1 MANVSN
7 LFPTNN
13 GAPANST
20 PIDIN
25 TLLQQLGSL
34 GYDANALGQ
43 SFKNVQNSTNQ
54 FNNHL
59 QNSIRLQQES
69 VSEARKQTNSIDDIN
84 ASTSR
89 VQPTQTSINNNNSHN
104 FNNTNNN
111 TPQPRSNISTWEAS
125 TPRSIRNSEYIST
138 KSSIRPVLG
147 GDAGRLIGDD
157 LNKNLQQFGHMINP
171 ASFAQYAVMY
181 GASFP
186 AQMAMA
192 GAVTSPVTDT
202 AAQFDKIK
210 SFSGGITGVKDAVE
224 GFGQHLQQSPF
235 KMYEGM
241 YQSKIM
247 LSSALGGEKQSNE
260 AVKTALKLAKE
271 YPVRSDQVLSS
282 LTRLAVYPE
291 VKPNLKDEGFQRKL
305 METVSGLS
313 LIVPEQGM
321 EGAMFSL
328 VEAMSGS

>member
-13 GAPANST
+13 NAPANAT
-20 PIDIN
+20 PIDLN
-25 TLLQQLGSL
+25 NLLQQLGSL

-43 SFKNVQNSTNQ
+43 SFKNVQNNTNQ
-54 FNNHL
+54 FNTHL

-69 VSEARKQTNSIDDIN
+69 VSEARKQNNSIDDIN

-89 VQPTQTSINNNNSHN
+89 VQPTQTSINNNSHN
-104 FNNTNNN
+104 FNNNNN
-111 TPQPRSNISTWEAS
+111 ISQPRNIISTWEAS
-125 TPRSIRNSEYIST
+125 TPRSIRNNEYIST
-138 KSSIRPVLG
+138 KSSNRPVLG
-147 GDAGRLIGDD
+147 GDAGRMIGDD

-171 ASFAQYAVMY
+171 ASFAQYAIMF

-192 GAVTSPVTDT
+192 GAAISPVTDT
-202 AAQFDKIK
+202 VAQFDKIK

-247 LSSALGGEKQSNE
+247 LSSSLGGEKQSNE

-282 LTRLAVYPE
+282 LTRLSVYPE

>member
-1 MANVSN
+1 MANNSN

-13 GAPANST
+13 NAPANAA
-20 PIDIN
+20 PIDLN
-25 TLLQQLGSL
+25 NLLQQLNTL
-34 GYDANALGQ
+34 GYDANSLGQ
-43 SFKNVQNSTNQ
+43 SFKNVQNNTSQ

-69 VSEARKQTNSIDDIN
+69 VSEARKQNNSIDSIN
-84 ASTSR
+84 TTNSR
-89 VQPTQTSINNNNSHN
+89 VQPTQQAINNNSNTN
-104 FNNTNNN
+104 FNNTNI
-111 TPQPRSNISTWEAS
+111 QPRVDDVSWGKSI
-125 TPRSIRNSEYIST
+125 PREIRNNEYIST
-138 KSSIRPVLG
+138 KSSTRPTIG
-147 GDAGRLIGDD
+147 GDTGRIMGDD

-171 ASFAQYAVMY
+171 ASFAQYAVMF
-181 GASFP
+181 GAAFP

-192 GAVTSPVTDT
+192 GAMTSPVTET
-202 AAQFDKIK
+202 AGQFDKIK
-210 SFSGGITGVKDAVE
+210 SFSGGITGIKDALD
-224 GFGQHLQQSPF
+224 GFGSHLQQSPF

-260 AVKTALKLAKE
+260 AVKTALRLAKE